1 MRRFVLVTAVKSQK
15 GAVDISC
22 AGIRK
27 LKRGVT
33 LPQFVLDYVAEIGD
47 TGPSEMLRRGD
58 TYTLVAMKDDIL
70 YTWNFTM
77 YEEEDL
83 MRAVSNLTRDELLR
97 DLKELLPLKDIVR

>member
-1 MRRFVLVTAVKSQK
+1 MKRFVLVTAVKSQQ
-15 GAVDISC
+15 GCTDIAC

-27 LKRGVT
+27 LKHGVS
-33 LPQFVLDYVAEIGD
+33 LLQFVMDYIAEIGAA
-47 TGPSEMLRRGD
+47 GSSEFLQRGD

-77 YEEEDL
+77 YEEENL
-83 MRAVSNLTRDELLR
+83 MRAVSNLSRDELLR